1 MMKLLLEEIFRDAMH
16 HDATDIHLTLESTK
30 GLVRVRSRGEMLTL
44 KEIGME
50 DYRKMVNFLK
60 FVAELDINEHKI
72 PQSGRTALSVGTQMF
87 NVRISTLP
95 ISLMNEIIVIRM
107 LNAMEERSS
116 SSLFHQP
123 EDYDFLLEFMV
134 RKQGLILFTGPTGSG
149 KSTLMYRLIQ
159 ERATSGKQQIIS
171 IEDPVEYEL
180 DGLVQVEINE
190 KANMDYQPILKGV
203 LRCDPDI
210 IMFGEIR
217 DANVASQL
225 LKASLSGH
233 LVLSTFHSK
242 SAVSTVSRLKDYG
255 LYDEE
260 IIQSISLII
269 NQRLIYTRKGSFII
283 YEALDNAQI
292 ASLLKDSQIEYKTLE
307 NKLSELH
314 RIGGLDAHEYNEYME
329 KFK

>member
-1 MMKLLLEEIFRDAMH
+1 MKQLVEEILKDAMH

-30 GLVRVRSRGEMLTL
+30 GLVRVRSRGEMLAL

-50 DYRKMVNFLK
+50 DYRKTVNFLK
-60 FVAELDINEHKI
+60 FIAELDINEHKL
-72 PQSGRTALSVGTQMF
+72 PQSGRTSLSIEDQVF

-116 SSLFHQP
+116 SSLFPEP
-123 EDYDFLLEFMV
+123 EDYDFLLKFMN

-159 ERATSGKQQIIS
+159 ERVASGKQQIIS

-190 KANMDYQPILKGV
+190 KANIDYKPLLKGV

-217 DANVASQL
+217 DANIASQL

-242 SAVSTVSRLKDYG
+242 SAISTVSRLKDYG
-255 LYDEE
+255 LYNEE

-269 NQRLIYTRKGSFII
+269 NQRILYTGKSSFII

-292 ASLLKDSQIEYKTLE
+292 ATYLKTGQVEYGTLE
-307 NKLSELH
+307 DKLSEL
-314 RIGGLDAHEYNEYME
+314 RRTGGLDADEYAIYLE

>member
-1 MMKLLLEEIFRDAMH
+1 MKQQVEEIIKDAMR

-44 KEIGME
+44 KEIGMD
-50 DYRKMVNFLK
+50 DYRKTVNFLK
-60 FVAELDINEHKI
+60 FIAELDINEHKL
-72 PQSGRTALSVGTQMF
+72 PQSGRTMLSIEDQKF

-107 LNAMEERSS
+107 LNGMEDRPS

-123 EDYDFLLEFMV
+123 RDYDFLLPFMA

-159 ERATSGKQQIIS
+159 ERIASGRQQIIS

-190 KANMDYQPILKGV
+190 KANIDYEPLLKGV

-217 DANVASQL
+217 DANIASQL

-269 NQRLIYTRKGSFII
+269 NQRILYTRNGSFII
-283 YEALDNAQI
+283 YETLDNAQI
-292 ASLLKDSQIEYKTLE
+292 VSYLKTGHAEHGTLE
-307 NKLSELH
+307 DKLSELF
-314 RIGGLDAHEYNEYME
+314 RTGGIDADEYAIHVE